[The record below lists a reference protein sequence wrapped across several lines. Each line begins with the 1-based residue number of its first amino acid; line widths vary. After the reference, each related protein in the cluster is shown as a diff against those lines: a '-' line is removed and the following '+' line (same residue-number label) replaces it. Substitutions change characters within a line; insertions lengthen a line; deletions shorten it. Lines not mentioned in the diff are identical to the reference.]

1 MANSSCKALVWL
13 IAGELRQHPGRIAI
27 AVIAIAIGVAL
38 GFAVHLINGSALNA
52 FSQAVNTVNG
62 AADLK
67 IEATSRLGF
76 DEALYAQVMGVDGV
90 ADASPVVVLK
100 AVAARGEPF
109 NLLGLDIIRAAQVTP
124 SLIGAPAQ
132 GPGGNGD
139 DLFASDTLFLSQA
152 ALIAAKLRVG
162 DGVTINAN
170 GRAQQMVVRGLLPGI
185 AEGRRV
191 GMIDIAAAQW
201 LFGRLGKIDRI
212 DLKLTRDAQAS
223 EVRLRLR
230 PLIPADAV
238 VSDEDDDAAQS
249 DGLSRAYR
257 VNLTMLALVALF
269 TGTFLVYS
277 TQSLSVTRRLQSF
290 ALLRTLGMQ
299 RSGIVAL
306 VTAEGALAGLIGA
319 AFGLLIGYGLAAGAL
334 AVLGGNLGSGIF
346 GGAPPA
352 LIFAPLA
359 GAGFFALGV
368 TAAVGGSL
376 IPVLQGARA
385 APAVAL
391 KNAGDVVD
399 PRDPLAVW
407 LPLTMLLSGIA
418 ATFLPAVGR
427 LPLFGYLS
435 VALLLGAGIT
445 GMPWL
450 ARSLLAPLARA
461 SHRNVPVDLAIR
473 HLHGAPS
480 AAATAL
486 CGIVASTALMIAMA
500 VMVTSF
506 RGAVDEWLS
515 EILSGDLYVRSE
527 PGWGGFDQASQA
539 RLTQVPGVGT
549 MLFSRQVPIVLDP
562 SEPPM
567 ILIARPVGTGD
578 AALKLLGKAY
588 APPPGTVPVWLSE
601 PAARILA
608 KKPGDAIRLPIGR
621 NARFAVAGI
630 WRDYSRQQ
638 GAMVIDAQDYTRLT
652 GDAVRDDASVLL
664 EPEADMGVVQRA
676 ISAAAPPPLKSRL
689 TMAEPAN
696 LRTLALSIFD
706 RSFSITYVLEAIAI
720 IVGLAGVATTAS
732 AQASARTREFGML
745 RHIGVGRGQI
755 VAMLG
760 FEGALL
766 GGVGGLVGVT
776 LGVAISQVLI
786 HVINPQSFNWTMTTR
801 LPLTLII
808 SVITAL
814 VFASA
819 ITAMLAGR
827 RAVSVDAVRAVRA
840 DW

>member
-1 MANSSCKALVWL
+1 MASGPSRALVWL
-13 IAGELRQHPGRIAI
+13 IAGEMRQHPGRIAI

-76 DEALYAQVMGVDGV
+76 DEAIYARVIAVDGV
-90 ADASPVVVLK
+90 ADASPVVVLR
-100 AVAARGEPF
+100 AVTARGESF
-109 NLLGLDIIRAAQVTP
+109 TLLGLDIIRAVEVTP

-139 DLFASDTLFLSQA
+139 DVFASDALFLSQA
-152 ALIAAKLRVG
+152 VLIAAKLRVG
-162 DGVTINAN
+162 DRVTVNAN
-170 GRAQQMVVRGLLPGI
+170 GEAQPMIVRGLLPGI

-223 EVRLRLR
+223 EVRTRLK
-230 PLIPADAV
+230 PLIPNDAA
-238 VSDEDDDAAQS
+238 VSDEDDDARQS
-249 DGLSRAYR
+249 DGLSRSYR

-306 VTAEGALAGLIGA
+306 VTTEGAIAGLIGST
-319 AFGLLIGYGLAAGAL
+319 FGLLIGYGLAAGAL
-334 AVLGGNLGSGIF
+334 AILGGNLGSGIF
-346 GGAPPA
+346 GDAPPA
-352 LIFAPLA
+352 LIFVPLA

-368 TAAVGGSL
+368 AAAVGGSL
-376 IPVLQGARA
+376 LPALRGARA

-399 PRDPLAVW
+399 PRDAPAGW
-407 LPLTMLLSGIA
+407 LPLTLLLAGIVSA
-418 ATFLPAVGR
+418 FMPALGR

-445 GMPWL
+445 AMPWF
-450 ARSLLAPLARA
+450 ARTLLAPLARA
-461 SHRNVPVDLAIR
+461 SHRSVPVDLAIQ

-506 RGAVDEWLS
+506 RGAVDEWLGD
-515 EILSGDLYVRSE
+515 ILSGDLYVRSE

-539 RLTQVPGVGT
+539 RLTVVLGVQS

-562 SEPPM
+562 REPPM
-567 ILIARPVGTGD
+567 SLIARPVGAS
-578 AALKLLGKAY
+578 AASLKLMGKSV
-588 APPPGTVPVWLSE
+588 APPPGTIAVWLSE

-608 KKPGDAIRLPIGR
+608 KKPGDTVNLPIGR
-621 NARFAVAGI
+621 NTRFAVAGI

-638 GAMVIDAQDYTRLT
+638 GAMVIDANDYTRLT
-652 GDAVRDDASVLL
+652 GDAVRDDALVVLR
-664 EPEADMGVVQRA
+664 PGADIAAVQRA
-676 ISAAAPPPLKSRL
+676 IKAAAPPPLKSRL
-689 TMAEPAN
+689 TIAEPAS

-706 RSFSITYVLEAIAI
+706 RSFAITYVLEAIAI

-745 RHIGVGRGQI
+745 RHIGVGRDQI

-760 FEGALL
+760 VEGALL
-766 GGVGGLVGVT
+766 GAVGGLVGVS

-801 LPLTLII
+801 LPVTLML
-808 SVITAL
+808 SVIAAL
-814 VFASA
+814 VIASA